1 MFRLSFE
8 DALWLRRLAVRT
20 PPFQG
25 GGRRFE
31 PGRSYQN
38 QCRPSVNVR
47 WPVCFLLAFGKG
59 ARLGICLRRAAFCIR
74 FEQDV
79 ALMSKETNTYEG
91 ENDYDVVLLPSQD
104 QVLEWRRRAAC
115 ASQTPLFGVSVAT
128 FDSWLLDLWELFGD
142 GRKIVSSSERACAMA
157 LAFRDADGLSNGT
170 VQVAIDLA
178 KDASGLEEFG
188 KAHRLCACSSAEND
202 ALGVLVDAERALLAR
217 LDCYFG
223 ILAKAGLIEFG
234 HVAAALPG
242 LLPESF
248 RRQVLMEGSPPL
260 SERQRRFFHA
270 CAHVQLTE
278 HPAQGDA
285 GISAPPAGVDVRFAF
300 PSGRYAR
307 PLLLADLVRDLVFEA
322 RTAACAAPSSE
333 NGRPFVVVACAD
345 PKATFDAM
353 SGALS
358 RENVSCALRASV
370 PFSRTDFGGALGAL
384 NRLSQGENGMQSCEQ
399 SDLIDVLHMPFS
411 GVSPKRARFIDAAL
425 RADRLASLEDAC
437 ASVRASSQMFAYLE
451 EMAQDPEAGILA
463 GAVEDALRCLQGVSE
478 SYKHEQ
484 LGALAKAREAMRAA
498 CLFGLDMA
506 SCLRTLSRASVD
518 VSCFLPGASSGRGLS
533 EGGSHGAS
541 SEGGSHGNAPDVV
554 VCTWAQ
560 ASRFFGASCYAL
572 VAADAESAHH
582 PVAEKED
589 AGVLLLRKLGLD
601 LGESALSEARREFF
615 ALERVPSRHL
625 IIERCLH
632 DENADATYPAIVV
645 EELVDCYRDDP
656 SRTDDIDNP
665 YALPARFLATIIER
679 GEEHLYEN
687 AAVTHESQ
695 QVAGRILMPHMGDVD
710 EGLRFCVVLSHTR
723 DDGALCLSASQIES
737 YLACPYLW
745 FAQRRL
751 RVEPLGEEFGPLQMG
766 DFAHHAL
773 YEFYRRFQAETGA
786 LKVSG
791 ATLSKAKAIMAK
803 VLDEEEKLQAELGPE
818 DNRLVPISELER
830 REVGA
835 LKRRLVDFLDFE
847 ACFLPGFHPACF
859 EYEVGVKEK
868 VEYAGTRLIGTI
880 DRIDVDDAGH
890 AVIVDYKGS
899 VSSAYEAVCEDG
911 APPKKVQALI
921 YAQVAKRVLGL
932 NVVGALY
939 LGYGRTPKIAGA
951 FDPGVLEAA
960 HLPAMRHDRCRCEVS
975 GSRSFAGLLDETER
989 RCASAIGELLAGEV
1003 APCPAGAHA
1012 CSFCPHSACAYRE
1025 D

>member
-1 MFRLSFE
+1 M
-8 DALWLRRLAVRT
+8 
-20 PPFQG
+20 G
-25 GGRRFE
+25 
-31 PGRSYQN
+31 
-38 QCRPSVNVR
+38 
-47 WPVCFLLAFGKG
+47 
-59 ARLGICLRRAAFCIR
+59 
-74 FEQDV
+74 
-79 ALMSKETNTYEG
+79 KETNTCDNEG
-91 ENDYDVVLLPSQD
+91 ASVYDVVLLPSQD
-104 QVLEWRRRAAC
+104 QVLEWRRRAVC
-115 ASQTPLFGVSVAT
+115 ALGNPLFGVSVAT
-128 FDSWLLDLWELFGD
+128 FDSWLTDLWELFGD

-157 LAFRDADGLSNGT
+157 LTFRDADGLSNGT

-178 KDASGLEEFG
+178 KDASGLEEFD
-188 KAHRLCACSSAEND
+188 KAHRLCARSSAEND

-217 LDCYFG
+217 LDRYFD
-223 ILAKAGLIEFG
+223 ILAKAGLIELG

-242 LLPESF
+242 LLPENF
-248 RRQVLMEGSPPL
+248 RRRVLMEGFPPL

-270 CAHVQLTE
+270 CAQVQLDR

-285 GISAPPAGVDVRFAF
+285 GILAPPAGVDVRFAF

-307 PLLLADLVRDLVFEA
+307 PLLLADVVRDLVFTA
-322 RTAACAAPSSE
+322 RAAACAAPSSE
-333 NGRPFVVVACAD
+333 DGRPFVVLACAD
-345 PKATFDAM
+345 PKATFDAV

-358 RENVSCALRASV
+358 RANVSCALRASV
-370 PFSRTDFGGALGAL
+370 PFSQTDFGCALGAL
-384 NRLSQGENGMQSCEQ
+384 NRLSQGGRGLQPCDQ

-411 GVSPKRARFIDAAL
+411 GVSPKRARHIDAAL
-425 RADRLASLEDAC
+425 RADRLASLDDAL
-437 ASVRASSQMFAYLE
+437 ASVRASSQMFSYLE

-478 SYKHEQ
+478 SYRHEQ

-506 SCLRTLSRASVD
+506 SCLQALSRVSVD
-518 VSCFLPGASSGRGLS
+518 VSCFLPGALGDGALRGDV
-533 EGGSHGAS
+533 
-541 SEGGSHGNAPDVV
+541 PDVV
-554 VCTWAQ
+554 VCGWAQ
-560 ASRFFGASCYAL
+560 ASNLSAASCYAL

-601 LGESALSEARREFF
+601 LCESALSGARREFF

-695 QVAGRILMPHMGDVD
+695 QVAGQTLMPHMGDVD
-710 EGLRFCVVLSHTR
+710 ESLRSCVVLSHTR

-791 ATLSKAKAIMAK
+791 ATLLEAKAIMAK
-803 VLDEEEKLQAELGPE
+803 VLEEEEKLQAELAPE
-818 DNRLVPISELER
+818 DNRLVPVSELER
-830 REVGA
+830 REMES

-847 ACFLPGFHPACF
+847 ACFLPGFHPAYF

-880 DRIDVDDAGH
+880 DRIDVDEAGH

-899 VSSAYEAVCEDG
+899 VSSAYEALGEEG

-921 YAQVAKRVLGL
+921 YAQVVRRVLGL
-932 NVVGALY
+932 DVAGALY

-951 FDPGVLEAA
+951 FDPSVLEAA

-975 GSRSFAGLLDETER
+975 GLLSFTDLLDETEH
-989 RCASAIGELLAGEV
+989 RCASAIERLLAGEV
-1003 APCPAGAHA
+1003 SPYPAGAHA